1 MPPVV
6 LPLHPL
12 PIRVRRI
19 MVASAPSIRSFAQPV
34 LMPGLFVVLWS
45 TGFIFS
51 KAGLPYAEPLTFL
64 ALRFI
69 LVLAIMLP
77 VALLMGGVRW
87 PRGMTVLHVAIV
99 GVLVQTGYLAGIYV
113 AIRRGVPAG
122 LAALIVGAQPLL
134 TAALSARLTG
144 ERVAGRQWF
153 GLAIGFA
160 GIALVMVDR
169 LAFGG
174 TDAFGLGLCV
184 MAVTAITFGSLH
196 QKRHCAGVDLRS
208 GAVIQYAAALIPL
221 VIVAP
226 LTESM
231 VIDWTVPFVASMAWL
246 VLVLSIGAISLYYV
260 LIRRGA
266 AASVASMF
274 YLVPPTTALMGYLL
288 FHETLSLITVLGMVL
303 AALGV
308 ALVNKANGTNRS
320 D

>member
-1 MPPVV
+1 MD
-6 LPLHPL
+6 
-12 PIRVRRI
+12 
-19 MVASAPSIRSFAQPV
+19 ARSPTLRGFAQPV

-45 TGFIFS
+45 TGFIMS
-51 KAGLPYAEPLTFL
+51 KLGLPYAEPLTFL
-64 ALRFI
+64 ALRFL
-69 LVLAIMLP
+69 LVLAIMVP
-77 VALLMGGVRW
+77 VALATDVRW
-87 PRGMTVLHVAIV
+87 PHGMMVLHVAFV
-99 GVLVQTGYLAGIYV
+99 GVLVQTGYLAGIYI

-134 TAALSARLTG
+134 TASLSARMTG
-144 ERVAGRQWF
+144 EQVAGRQWL

-174 TDAFGLGLCV
+174 TDAIGLSMCIL
-184 MAVTAITFGSLH
+184 ATLAITIGSLH

-208 GAVIQYAAALIPL
+208 GAVIQYTAALVPL
-221 VIVAP
+221 VILAP
-226 LTESM
+226 LTESLA
-231 VIDWTVPFVASMAWL
+231 VDWTVPFIISMAWL

-274 YLVPPTTALMGYLL
+274 YLVPPTTALMGYVL

-308 ALVNKANGTNRS
+308 ALVNKSG
-320 D
+320 

>member
-1 MPPVV
+1 MDATS
-6 LPLHPL
+6 LTQ
-12 PIRVRRI
+12 R
-19 MVASAPSIRSFAQPV
+19 V

-45 TGFIFS
+45 TGFIVS

-64 ALRFI
+64 AVRFL

-77 VALLMGGVRW
+77 VTLVMGARW
-87 PRGMTVLHVAIV
+87 PRGMTVLHVAWV

-113 AIRRGVPAG
+113 AISRGVPAG
-122 LAALIVGAQPLL
+122 LSALIVGAQPLL

-144 ERVAGRQWF
+144 EQIAGRQWL

-174 TDAFGLGLCV
+174 SDAIGLLLCV
-184 MAVTAITFGSLH
+184 VAVIAITIGSLH
-196 QKRHCAGVDLRS
+196 QKRHCVGADLRS
-208 GAVIQYAAALIPL
+208 GAVIQYAAAVLPVMIL
-221 VIVAP
+221 AP
-226 LTESM
+226 LFETM
-231 VIDWTVPFVASMAWL
+231 AIHWTMPFVVSMAWL

-266 AASVASMF
+266 AARVASMF
-274 YLVPPTTALMGYLL
+274 YLVPPTTALMGYAL
-288 FHETLSLITVLGMVL
+288 FGETLSLITVLGMVL

-308 ALVNKANGTNRS
+308 ALVNRTNGANRS